1 MKRVV
6 KMVMV
11 LKVEKVVR
19 VVMVI
24 NEVNVM
30 IKGVDIRYIFR
41 CI

>member
-1 MKRVV
+1 MKRVI

-11 LKVEKVVR
+11 LKVDKGVR
-19 VVMVI
+19 VVKVVNI
-24 NEVNVM
+24 VNVM